1 MKKLPVAQQTITNT
15 NKEKTN
21 KFVLRI
27 FFNIEIEVLFN
38 FQDKSVSNVTNES
51 ITENDRKNF
60 RCFQVSLTQ
69 DSW

>member
-1 MKKLPVAQQTITNT
+1 LKKLPVAQQTITNT

-51 ITENDRKNF
+51 ITENDRKILGASK
-60 RCFQVSLTQ
+60 CP
-69 DSW
+69 

>member
-51 ITENDRKNF
+51 ITENDRKILGASK
-60 RCFQVSLTQ
+60 CP
-69 DSW
+69 